1 MSEFLSWVTIHL
13 GRLAVYLRSASAR
26 LLRDRELR
34 KQIDEVIETGI
45 SDFCSRQALPSTL
58 PTISTPGR
66 HSPDAIDYISANAA
80 YAE

>member
-26 LLRDRELR
+26 LSRDRELR

-45 SDFCSRQALPSTL
+45 SDFCSALEKL
-58 PTISTPGR
+58 KN
-66 HSPDAIDYISANAA
+66 SAT
-80 YAE
+80 EPEEV